1 MPSTD
6 SFLLNST
13 AYSQFADLTTYNQV
27 RILVNRQGGSGSTNA
42 KLVAKYR
49 TSYSTTV
56 GDFSDI
62 GTSEVSAN
70 INSNNT
76 YTASNWINLANAAKT
91 NVFLAIIGSG
101 ASGNPSPTLGS
112 IVLEFR

>member
-1 MPSTD
+1 MPTGDNFFNES
-6 SFLLNST
+6 S
-13 AYSQFADLTTYNQV
+13 AYSQFADLSSYTQV

-76 YTASNWINLANAAKT
+76 YTTSNWINLANAART
-91 NVFLAIIGSG
+91 NVYLAIIGSG
-101 ASGNPSPTLGS
+101 ASGNPSPTFGS